1 MSRIFAIFG
10 GDMEMKD
17 EEKKTSDQTT
27 GEKSDKALTDEE
39 LDNVAGGK
47 SVIIQN
53 RSSEGPN
60 IGGIV

>member
-1 MSRIFAIFG
+1 
-10 GDMEMKD
+10 MKD

-27 GEKSDKALTDEE
+27 EEKSDKALTDEE
-39 LDNVAGGK
+39 LDDVAGGK
-47 SVIIQN
+47 SVIIKN